1 MVGVTWENQRKADI
15 TAGDLQGDI
24 IVVAQA
30 SAILNFWLFQA
41 FRFSYFHG
49 EYYKSD

>member
-30 SAILNFWLFQA
+30 SVIFKVPIGFIEAENWL
-41 FRFSYFHG
+41 
-49 EYYKSD
+49 